1 MKKIN
6 NAILF
11 ALGIVLAILL
21 PSCSNSDPVPIKL
34 NVDNCAN
41 CNMTVSDLRFGTE
54 LITDK
59 GRSFV
64 FDDLKCMVHY
74 MKENNVQKATY
85 YVPDHNKPE
94 NFLKAENAFFVKGDS
109 IRTPMNGHIATFA
122 KKEEAT
128 EYASQNS
135 AEIINWEEVI
145 K

>member
-1 MKKIN
+1 MKKFN
-6 NAILF
+6 HAISL
-11 ALGIVLAILL
+11 ALGIVFIILL
-21 PSCSNSDPVPIKL
+21 PSCSNIGPVPIKL

-54 LITDK
+54 LITEK
-59 GRSFV
+59 GRTFI

-74 MKENNVQKATY
+74 IKENNVQNAIY

-94 NFLKAENAFFVKGDS
+94 NLLKAENAFFVKGDS

>member
-1 MKKIN
+1 MKKFIH
-6 NAILF
+6 AISL
-11 ALGIVLAILL
+11 ALGIVFIILL
-21 PSCSNSDPVPIKL
+21 PSCSSTGPVPIKL

-59 GRSFV
+59 GRSFI

-74 MKENNVQKATY
+74 KKENNVQKAVY
-85 YVPDHNKPE
+85 YVPDHNNPE
-94 NFLKAENAFFVKGDS
+94 NLLKTENAFFVRGDS

-135 AEIINWEEVI
+135 AEIIDWEEVI